1 MDIKHITKATAK
13 VLASYLTYQAV
24 KTVLAQLSETDPP
37 QALWMSRFSS
47 QDKIQDGEAYLL
59 ELLEVRQELAFRIM
73 TVREHLAEEVL
84 EFLPEMT
91 RIEILKANTEHRRQH
106 LEKITQF
113 TLSDSEPKAKTE
125 EISPEENEK
134 L

>member
-1 MDIKHITKATAK
+1 MDIKHIAKATAK

-37 QALWMSRFSS
+37 QALWMSRFST

-59 ELLEVRQELAFRIM
+59 ELLEARQELAFRVM

-84 EFLPEMT
+84 EFLPEIT

-113 TLSDSEPKAKTE
+113 SPSDSGPDARTDLL
-125 EISPEENEK
+125 SPEDP
-134 L
+134 

>member
-84 EFLPEMT
+84 EFLPEMA

>member
-1 MDIKHITKATAK
+1 MDIKHIAKATAK

-37 QALWMSRFSS
+37 QALWMSRFST

-59 ELLEVRQELAFRIM
+59 ELLEARQELAFRVM

-113 TLSDSEPKAKTE
+113 IPSDAGPDLKTDFL
-125 EISPEENEK
+125 SPEDKDK

>member
-1 MDIKHITKATAK
+1 
-13 VLASYLTYQAV
+13 V

-59 ELLEVRQELAFRIM
+59 ELLEARQELAFRIM

-113 TLSDSEPKAKTE
+113 TLSDSEPTAKTE

>member
-59 ELLEVRQELAFRIM
+59 ELLEARQELAFRIM

-113 TLSDSEPKAKTE
+113 TLSDSEPTAKTE

>member
-1 MDIKHITKATAK
+1 MDIKHIAKATAK

-37 QALWMSRFSS
+37 QAFWFSRFSS
-47 QDKIQDGEAYLL
+47 KDKIQDGEAYLL
-59 ELLEVRQELAFRIM
+59 ELLEARQELAFRVM

-106 LEKITQF
+106 LERITQF
-113 TLSDSEPKAKTE
+113 TPSDPGPDARAE
-125 EISPEENEK
+125 EISPDEK
-134 L
+134 

>member
-37 QALWMSRFSS
+37 QALWFSRFSS
-47 QDKIQDGEAYLL
+47 QDKIQDGDAYLRA
-59 ELLEVRQELAFRIM
+59 LLEERPELAFRVM
-73 TVREHLAEEVL
+73 TVREHLADEVL
-84 EFLPEMT
+84 EFIPEIT
-91 RIEILKANTEHRRQH
+91 RTEILKTNSEHRRQH

-113 TLSDSEPKAKTE
+113 TPSNFEPDTRTE
-125 EISPEENEK
+125 EISPEEK
-134 L
+134 

>member
-47 QDKIQDGEAYLL
+47 QDKIQDGEIYLL
-59 ELLEVRQELAFRIM
+59 ELLEARQELAFRVM

-84 EFLPEMT
+84 EFLPEMA

-106 LEKITQF
+106 LERITQF
-113 TLSDSEPKAKTE
+113 NLSDSEPKAKTE
-125 EISPEENEK
+125 EISPEEK
-134 L
+134 

>member
-1 MDIKHITKATAK
+1 MDIKHIAKATAK

-24 KTVLAQLSETDPP
+24 RTVLAQLSETDPP
-37 QALWMSRFSS
+37 QALWMSRFST

-59 ELLEVRQELAFRIM
+59 ELLEARQELAFRVM

-91 RIEILKANTEHRRQH
+91 RTEILKANTEHRRQH
-106 LEKITQF
+106 LERITQF
-113 TLSDSEPKAKTE
+113 TLSDSGPDARTE
-125 EISPEENEK
+125 EISPEEK
-134 L
+134 